1 MSKTK
6 KESAKTEKTSTKA
19 TSANNDFLA
28 NCENLINVVVKNT
41 EKLKSSVGKYSNEG
55 LSNSIPLTESFEKLR
70 QQVMENA
77 KSLGHNDLVSYMK
90 DNFNKKHVKKLV
102 FEEINYPNKNDLNQD
117 GTPKRDKIFEHLF
130 DRSLDIAIAK
140 EFPEKNMGLSLVENK
155 FMVVSKLAYPKI
167 KVIGAKGVDWN
178 QNNSDELIPLTTRLL
193 ATINASLRTSDAIK
207 KRGKGKSKGDKITL
221 AKNINAM
228 AKIIENEITKR
239 ANKENHLLNELN
251 SNSVKDIA
259 NLIKLL
265 TRLQSQYQMD
275 LTNSNED
282 GHNQVKELIKIGDMQ
297 YVVYDHNKKAIATK
311 KIA

>member
-1 MSKTK
+1 MENK
-6 KESAKTEKTSTKA
+6 KKSVKTEKTSTKS
-19 TSANNDFLA
+19 TGANNDFLA
-28 NCENLINVVVKNT
+28 NCENLINSVVKNT

-140 EFPEKNMGLSLVENK
+140 EFPENNLGLTLVDGK
-155 FMVVSKLAYPKI
+155 FMVVSKLAYPQI
-167 KVIGAKGVDWN
+167 KVIGAKGVDW
-178 QNNSDELIPLTTRLL
+178 QKNNSDELIPLTTRLL
-193 ATINASLRTSDAIK
+193 AGINASLK
-207 KRGKGKSKGDKITL
+207 PNVKRGKGKSKGDKITL
-221 AKNINAM
+221 AKNINTM

-251 SNSVKDIA
+251 SNSIKDIA

-282 GHNQVKELIKIGDMQ
+282 GHNQVKELIKVGDFQ
-297 YVVYDHNKKAIATK
+297 FCVYDHNKKAIATK

>member
-41 EKLKSSVGKYSNEG
+41 EKLKNSVGKYSNEG

-77 KSLGHNDLVSYMK
+77 KQLGHNDLVSYMK

-102 FEEINYPNKNDLNQD
+102 FDEINYPNKNDLNQD
-117 GTPKRDKIFEHLF
+117 GTLKRDKIFEHLF

-140 EFPEKNMGLSLVENK
+140 EFPEKNLGLTLVDGK
-155 FMVVSKLAYPKI
+155 FMVVSSKAYPQI
-167 KVIGAKGVDWN
+167 NVIGAKGVDWQ
-178 QNNSDELIPLTTRLL
+178 QNTSQELIPLTTRLL
-193 ATINASLRTSDAIK
+193 AGINASLK
-207 KRGKGKSKGDKITL
+207 PNVKRGKGKSKGDKITL
-221 AKNINAM
+221 AKNINTM
-228 AKIIENEITKR
+228 IKIIESEITKR

-251 SNSVKDIA
+251 SNSVKDIN

-265 TRLQSQYQMD
+265 TRLASQYQMD

-282 GHNQVKELIKIGDMQ
+282 GHNQVIELIKIGDMQ
-297 YVVYDHNKKAIATK
+297 FTMYDHTKKAIATK

>member
-1 MSKTK
+1 MSKNK
-6 KESAKTEKTSTKA
+6 KETAKSEKTSN
-19 TSANNDFLA
+19 TSTVANNDFLA

-117 GTPKRDKIFEHLF
+117 GTPKRDRIFEHLF

-140 EFPEKNMGLSLVENK
+140 EFPEKNLGLTLVDNK
-155 FMVVSKLAYPKI
+155 FMVVSSKAYPQV
-167 KVIGAKGVDWN
+167 KVIGAKGVDWQ
-178 QNNSDELIPLTTRLL
+178 QNTSQELIPLTTRLL
-193 ATINASLRTSDAIK
+193 AGITASLKPNI
-207 KRGKGKSKGDKITL
+207 KRGKGKSKGEKITL

-228 AKIIENEITKR
+228 TKIIENEITKR

-265 TRLQSQYQMD
+265 TRLSSQYQMD

-297 YVVYDHNKKAIATK
+297 FVVYDHNKKAIATK

>member
-1 MSKTK
+1 MENK
-6 KESAKTEKTSTKA
+6 KKSVKTEKTSTKS
-19 TSANNDFLA
+19 TGANNDFLA
-28 NCENLINVVVKNT
+28 NCENLINSVVKNT

-140 EFPEKNMGLSLVENK
+140 EFPENNLGLTLVDGK
-155 FMVVSKLAYPKI
+155 FMVVSKLAYPQI
-167 KVIGAKGVDWN
+167 KVIGAKGVDW
-178 QNNSDELIPLTTRLL
+178 QKNNSDELIPLTTRLL
-193 ATINASLRTSDAIK
+193 AGINASLK
-207 KRGKGKSKGDKITL
+207 PNVKRGKGKSKGDKITL
-221 AKNINAM
+221 AKNINTM
-228 AKIIENEITKR
+228 TKIIENEITKR

-282 GHNQVKELIKIGDMQ
+282 GHNQVKELIKVGDFQ
-297 YVVYDHNKKAIATK
+297 FCVYDHNKKAIATK

>member
-1 MSKTK
+1 MENK
-6 KESAKTEKTSTKA
+6 KKSVKTEKTSTKT

-140 EFPEKNMGLSLVENK
+140 EFPENNLGLTLVDGK
-155 FMVVSKLAYPKI
+155 FMVVSKLAYPQI
-167 KVIGAKGVDWN
+167 KVIGAKGVDW
-178 QNNSDELIPLTTRLL
+178 QKNNSDELIPLTTRLL
-193 ATINASLRTSDAIK
+193 AGINASLK
-207 KRGKGKSKGDKITL
+207 PNVKRGKGKSKGDKITL
-221 AKNINAM
+221 AKNINTM

-275 LTNSNED
+275 LSNSNED

>member
-1 MSKTK
+1 MTKNK
-6 KESAKTEKTSTKA
+6 KETVKSEKTSNNT
-19 TSANNDFLA
+19 TVANNDFLA

-77 KSLGHNDLVSYMK
+77 KALGHNDLVSYMK

-140 EFPEKNMGLSLVENK
+140 EFPENNLGLTLVDGK
-155 FMVVSKLAYPKI
+155 FMVVSKLAYPQI
-167 KVIGAKGVDWN
+167 KVIGAKGVDW
-178 QNNSDELIPLTTRLL
+178 QKNNSDELIPLTTRLL
-193 ATINASLRTSDAIK
+193 AGINASLK
-207 KRGKGKSKGDKITL
+207 PNVKRGKGKSKGDKITL
-221 AKNINAM
+221 AKNINTM
-228 AKIIENEITKR
+228 TKIIENEITKR

-275 LTNSNED
+275 LSNSNED
-282 GHNQVKELIKIGDMQ
+282 GHNQVKELIKVGDFQ
-297 YVVYDHNKKAIATK
+297 FCVYDHNKKAIATK

>member
-1 MSKTK
+1 MENK
-6 KESAKTEKTSTKA
+6 KKSVKTEKTSTKS
-19 TSANNDFLA
+19 TGANNDFLA

-77 KSLGHNDLVSYMK
+77 RSLGHNDLVGYMK

-117 GTPKRDKIFEHLF
+117 GTVKRDKIFEHLF

-140 EFPEKNMGLSLVENK
+140 EFPKKNLGLRLVDGK
-155 FMVVSKLAYPKI
+155 FMVVSKLAYPQL
-167 KVIGAKGVDWN
+167 KVQGAKGVDWVAN
-178 QNNSDELIPLTTRLL
+178 TSDELIPLTTRLL
-193 ATINASLRTSDAIK
+193 AGINASLK
-207 KRGKGKSKGDKITL
+207 PNVKRGKGKSKGEKITL
-221 AKNINAM
+221 AKNINTM
-228 AKIIENEITKR
+228 AKIVEAAITKR
-239 ANKENHLLNELN
+239 ANDENHLLTDLT
-251 SNSVKDIA
+251 SNSVKEIN

-265 TRLQSQYQMD
+265 TRLNTQYQMD
-275 LTNSNED
+275 LTNADED
-282 GHNQVKELIKIGDMQ
+282 AHNQVKEMIKVGDFQ
-297 YVVYDHNKKAIATK
+297 FCVYDHNKRAITTK

>member
-1 MSKTK
+1 MENK
-6 KESAKTEKTSTKA
+6 KKSVKTEKTSTKT

-41 EKLKSSVGKYSNEG
+41 EKLKNSVGKYSNEG

-140 EFPEKNMGLSLVENK
+140 EFPENNLGLTLVDGK
-155 FMVVSKLAYPKI
+155 FMVVSKLAYPQI
-167 KVIGAKGVDWN
+167 KVIGAKGVDW
-178 QNNSDELIPLTTRLL
+178 QKNNSEELIPLTTRLL
-193 ATINASLRTSDAIK
+193 AGINASLK
-207 KRGKGKSKGDKITL
+207 PNVKRGKGKSKGDKITL
-221 AKNINAM
+221 AKNINTM
-228 AKIIENEITKR
+228 SKIIENEITKR

-275 LTNSNED
+275 LSNSNED
-282 GHNQVKELIKIGDMQ
+282 GHNQVKELIKVGDFQ
-297 YVVYDHNKKAIATK
+297 FCVYDHNKKAIATK

>member
-1 MSKTK
+1 
-6 KESAKTEKTSTKA
+6 
-19 TSANNDFLA
+19 
-28 NCENLINVVVKNT
+28 
-41 EKLKSSVGKYSNEG
+41 
-55 LSNSIPLTESFEKLR
+55 
-70 QQVMENA
+70 MENA

-140 EFPEKNMGLSLVENK
+140 EFPENNLGLTLVDGK
-155 FMVVSKLAYPKI
+155 FMVVSKLAYPQI
-167 KVIGAKGVDWN
+167 KVIGAKGVDW
-178 QNNSDELIPLTTRLL
+178 QKNNSDELIPLTTRLL
-193 ATINASLRTSDAIK
+193 AGINASLK
-207 KRGKGKSKGDKITL
+207 PNVKRGKGKSKGDKITL
-221 AKNINAM
+221 AKNINTM

-282 GHNQVKELIKIGDMQ
+282 GHNQVKELIKVGDFQ
-297 YVVYDHNKKAIATK
+297 FCVYDHNKKAIATK

>member
-1 MSKTK
+1 MENK
-6 KESAKTEKTSTKA
+6 KKSVKTEKTNAKA
-19 TSANNDFLA
+19 TSVNNDFLA
-28 NCENLINVVVKNT
+28 NCENLIKDVVKNT
-41 EKLKSSVGKYSNEG
+41 DKLKTSVGKYSNEG
-55 LSNSIPLTESFEKLR
+55 LANSIPLTASFEKLR

-77 KSLGHNDLVSYMK
+77 KSLGHNDLQSYMK
-90 DNFNKKHVKKLV
+90 DNFNKGHVKKIV
-102 FEEINYPNKNDLNQD
+102 FEEINYPNKDDLNQD
-117 GTPKRDKIFEHLF
+117 GTVKRDKIFEHLF

-140 EFPEKNMGLSLVENK
+140 EFPEKNLGLTLVDGK
-155 FMVVSKLAYPKI
+155 FMVVSKLAYPQI
-167 KVIGAKGVDWN
+167 KVIGAKGVDW
-178 QNNSDELIPLTTRLL
+178 QKNNSDELIPLTTRLL
-193 ATINASLRTSDAIK
+193 AGINASLK
-207 KRGKGKSKGDKITL
+207 PNVKRGKGKSKGDKITL
-221 AKNINAM
+221 AKNINTM

-297 YVVYDHNKKAIATK
+297 YVVYDHNKKAKATK

>member
-1 MSKTK
+1 MENK
-6 KESAKTEKTSTKA
+6 KKSVKTEKTSTKT

-140 EFPEKNMGLSLVENK
+140 EFPENNLGLTLVDGK
-155 FMVVSKLAYPKI
+155 FMVVSKLAYPQI
-167 KVIGAKGVDWN
+167 KVIGAKGVDW
-178 QNNSDELIPLTTRLL
+178 QKNNSEELIPLTTRLL
-193 ATINASLRTSDAIK
+193 AGINASLK
-207 KRGKGKSKGDKITL
+207 PNVKRGKGKSKGDKITL
-221 AKNINAM
+221 AKNINTM
-228 AKIIENEITKR
+228 SKIIENEITKR

-275 LTNSNED
+275 LSNSNED
-282 GHNQVKELIKIGDMQ
+282 GHNQVKELIKVGDFQ
-297 YVVYDHNKKAIATK
+297 FCVYDHNKKAIATK

>member
-1 MSKTK
+1 MENK
-6 KESAKTEKTSTKA
+6 KKSVKTEKTSTKS
-19 TSANNDFLA
+19 TGANNDFLA
-28 NCENLINVVVKNT
+28 NCENLINSVVKNT

-117 GTPKRDKIFEHLF
+117 GTPKKDKIFEHLF

-140 EFPEKNMGLSLVENK
+140 EFPENNLGLTLVDGK
-155 FMVVSKLAYPKI
+155 FMVVSKLAYPQI
-167 KVIGAKGVDWN
+167 KVIGAKGVDW
-178 QNNSDELIPLTTRLL
+178 QKNNSDELIPLTTRLL
-193 ATINASLRTSDAIK
+193 AGINASLK
-207 KRGKGKSKGDKITL
+207 PNVKRGKGKSKGDKITL
-221 AKNINAM
+221 AKNINTM

-275 LTNSNED
+275 LSNSNED

>member
-1 MSKTK
+1 MENK
-6 KESAKTEKTSTKA
+6 KKSVKTEKTSTKT

-41 EKLKSSVGKYSNEG
+41 EKLKNSVGKYSNEG

-140 EFPEKNMGLSLVENK
+140 EFPENNLGLTLVDGK
-155 FMVVSKLAYPKI
+155 FMVVSKLAYPQI
-167 KVIGAKGVDWN
+167 KVIGAKGVDW
-178 QNNSDELIPLTTRLL
+178 QKNNSDELIPLTTRLL
-193 ATINASLRTSDAIK
+193 AGINASLK
-207 KRGKGKSKGDKITL
+207 PNVKRGKGKSKGDKITL
-221 AKNINAM
+221 AKNINTM
-228 AKIIENEITKR
+228 TKIIENEITKR

-275 LTNSNED
+275 LSNSNED
-282 GHNQVKELIKIGDMQ
+282 GHNQVKELIKVGDFQ
-297 YVVYDHNKKAIATK
+297 FCVYDHNKKAIATK

>member
-1 MSKTK
+1 MENK
-6 KESAKTEKTSTKA
+6 KKSVKTEKTSTKS
-19 TSANNDFLA
+19 TGANNDFLA
-28 NCENLINVVVKNT
+28 NCENLINSVVKNT

-70 QQVMENA
+70 LQVMENA

-140 EFPEKNMGLSLVENK
+140 EFPENNLGLTLVDGK
-155 FMVVSKLAYPKI
+155 FMVVSKLAYPQI
-167 KVIGAKGVDWN
+167 KVIGAKGVDW
-178 QNNSDELIPLTTRLL
+178 QKNNSDELIPLTTRLL
-193 ATINASLRTSDAIK
+193 AGINASLK
-207 KRGKGKSKGDKITL
+207 PNVKRGKGKSKGDKITL
-221 AKNINAM
+221 AKNINTM
-228 AKIIENEITKR
+228 TKIIENEITKR

-282 GHNQVKELIKIGDMQ
+282 GHNQVKELIKVGDFQ
-297 YVVYDHNKKAIATK
+297 FCVYDHNKKAIATK

>member
-1 MSKTK
+1 MENK
-6 KESAKTEKTSTKA
+6 KKSVKTEKTSTKS
-19 TSANNDFLA
+19 TGANNDFLA

-117 GTPKRDKIFEHLF
+117 GTPKKDKIFEHLF

-140 EFPEKNMGLSLVENK
+140 EFPENNLGLTLVDGK
-155 FMVVSKLAYPKI
+155 FMVVSKLAYPQI
-167 KVIGAKGVDWN
+167 KVIGAKGVDW
-178 QNNSDELIPLTTRLL
+178 QKNNSDELIPLTTRLL
-193 ATINASLRTSDAIK
+193 AGINASLK
-207 KRGKGKSKGDKITL
+207 PNVKRGKGKSKGDKITL
-221 AKNINAM
+221 AKNINTM

-275 LTNSNED
+275 LSNSNED

>member
-1 MSKTK
+1 MSKNK
-6 KESAKTEKTSTKA
+6 KETAKSEKTSN
-19 TSANNDFLA
+19 TSTVANNDFLA

-90 DNFNKKHVKKLV
+90 DNF
-102 FEEINYPNKNDLNQD
+102 KNDLNQD
-117 GTPKRDKIFEHLF
+117 GTPKRDRIFEHLF

-140 EFPEKNMGLSLVENK
+140 EFPEKNLGLTLVDNK
-155 FMVVSKLAYPKI
+155 FMVVSSKAYPQV
-167 KVIGAKGVDWN
+167 KVIGAKGVDWQ
-178 QNNSDELIPLTTRLL
+178 QNTSQELIPLTTRLL
-193 ATINASLRTSDAIK
+193 AGITASLKPNI
-207 KRGKGKSKGDKITL
+207 KRGKGKSKGEKITL

-228 AKIIENEITKR
+228 TKIIENEITKR

-265 TRLQSQYQMD
+265 TRLSSQYQMD

-297 YVVYDHNKKAIATK
+297 FVVYDHNKKAIATK

>member
-1 MSKTK
+1 MSKNK
-6 KESAKTEKTSTKA
+6 KESVKTEKTSNSSTV
-19 TSANNDFLA
+19 ANNDFLA
-28 NCENLINVVVKNT
+28 NCENLINDVVKNT

-140 EFPEKNMGLSLVENK
+140 EFPENNLGLTLVDGK
-155 FMVVSKLAYPKI
+155 FMVVSKLAYPQI
-167 KVIGAKGVDWN
+167 KVIGAKGVDW
-178 QNNSDELIPLTTRLL
+178 QKNNSDELIPLTTRLL
-193 ATINASLRTSDAIK
+193 AGINASLK
-207 KRGKGKSKGDKITL
+207 PNVKRGKGKSKGDKITL
-221 AKNINAM
+221 AKNINTM

-265 TRLQSQYQMD
+265 TRLSSQYQMD
-275 LTNSNED
+275 LSNSNED
-282 GHNQVKELIKIGDMQ
+282 GHNQVKELIKVGDFQ
-297 YVVYDHNKKAIATK
+297 FVVYDHNKKAIATK